1 MVGKY
6 EVSSILS
13 PIYLYDILQE
23 LETGTRKQSIH
34 RACIFQNGPPTPPPS
49 PIPYVR
55 SCPTPTLKIR
65 RKAETSAET
74 IPTPLEPRFFFLRG
88 LSADE
93 SGKRQVLSHREL
105 DNESK
110 FIILIFE
117 RIDTAQAETL
127 VLRRERT
134 DVTSEARTALR
145 HSRGSERANNRRSQ
159 RKGNRTCGQKGSPLR
174 HGDGLKTPRGAHLL
188 AAISN

>member
-1 MVGKY
+1 MHFP
-6 EVSSILS
+6 ERSSYS
-13 PIYLYDILQE
+13 SSFAHPICPFL
-23 LETGTRKQSIH
+23 R
-34 RACIFQNGPPTPPPS
+34 
-49 PIPYVR
+49 
-55 SCPTPTLKIR
+55 PTPTLKIR

-145 HSRGSERANNRRSQ
+145 HSRGSERTHEQQISTEGKPHVRP
-159 RKGNRTCGQKGSPLR
+159 KGLA
-174 HGDGLKTPRGAHLL
+174 TPPWGWVEDPTRGASFGGNFKLGSWL
-188 AAISN
+188 IRSWP